1 MPRTSCA
8 QVSYF
13 VPKSPIFREVL
24 CLMRH
29 LVPGRFCAWGDFV
42 PSKKHKKCVSNFV
55 PRPGDSVPR
64 PGHSVPGHSVPRR
77 FCAHTIDY
85 VVQKS
90 EFLNF

>member
-1 MPRTSCA
+1 M
-8 QVSYF
+8 
-13 VPKSPIFREVL
+13 
-24 CLMRH
+24 
-29 LVPGRFCAWGDFV
+29 

-55 PRPGDSVPR
+55 PRPGHSVPR

>member
-1 MPRTSCA
+1 MPGD
-8 QVSYF
+8 
-13 VPKSPIFREVL
+13 IL
-24 CLMRH
+24 CP
-29 LVPGRFCAWGDFV
+29 V
-42 PSKKHKKCVSNFV
+42 KKNKKCVYNFV
-55 PRPGDSVPR
+55 PRHGHSVPR